1 MLDAMWNFIE
11 LAANLC
17 DSFLCINFIIKSFD
31 GKCRYFNSKIT
42 LIVGTLLLAT
52 IVTAI
57 NKITTYEG
65 ILGAVYIVVYF
76 VFSLIFLRGSILK
89 KIFISLL
96 ANICLISSAA
106 LTSNVLFTIFNDDSM
121 KIYTAHSLE
130 RLIFMVIGLA
140 VRVYIFELLIR
151 LTNGRKENL
160 RIKEWILIASVLAV
174 SFLIFAAIQVV
185 IINSKLSENN
195 QILLML
201 SEFGLILIN
210 IICLYITINLSDTHK
225 REEKLVVEKK
235 QNEYT
240 QKYVQTINEQYEQT
254 RRLRHDMKQYF
265 TVLDGLISER
275 KYSEARA
282 LISENYKSIS
292 CSEVVVNVGNDYVN
306 SILNAKLTHA
316 KSLQIDVIC
325 SIEKDLSGIESTD
338 LCNLLGNML
347 DNAIEA
353 AQECKT
359 EKRSIELNISSLSNR
374 LIVIVR
380 NSINHSI
387 LAENPNL
394 VTSKHDK
401 SEHGYGIKTIKSIT
415 EKYDGTIDFFEEN
428 LTFVFRVELRKYGS
442 EKTTV

>member
-57 NKITTYEG
+57 NKIATYEG

-275 KYSEARA
+275 KYAEARA

-428 LTFVFRVELRKYGS
+428 LTFVFRVELRKYNKS
-442 EKTTV
+442 A

>member
-185 IINSKLSENN
+185 IINSKLSGNN

-292 CSEVVVNVGNDYVN
+292 CSEVVVNVGNNYVN

-387 LAENPNL
+387 LSENPNL

-428 LTFVFRVELRKYGS
+428 LTFVFRIELRKHNKS
-442 EKTTV
+442 A

>member
-76 VFSLIFLRGSILK
+76 VFSFIFLRGSILK

-160 RIKEWILIASVLAV
+160 GIKEWILIASVLAV

-428 LTFVFRVELRKYGS
+428 LTFVFRVELRKYNKS
-442 EKTTV
+442 A

>member
-1 MLDAMWNFIE
+1 M
-11 LAANLC
+11 
-17 DSFLCINFIIKSFD
+17 
-31 GKCRYFNSKIT
+31 
-42 LIVGTLLLAT
+42 
-52 IVTAI
+52 
-57 NKITTYEG
+57 
-65 ILGAVYIVVYF
+65 
-76 VFSLIFLRGSILK
+76 
-89 KIFISLL
+89 
-96 ANICLISSAA
+96 
-106 LTSNVLFTIFNDDSM
+106 
-121 KIYTAHSLE
+121 
-130 RLIFMVIGLA
+130 
-140 VRVYIFELLIR
+140 
-151 LTNGRKENL
+151 
-160 RIKEWILIASVLAV
+160 
-174 SFLIFAAIQVV
+174 
-185 IINSKLSENN
+185 
-195 QILLML
+195 
-201 SEFGLILIN
+201 
-210 IICLYITINLSDTHK
+210 SDTHK

-428 LTFVFRVELRKYGS
+428 LTFVFRVELRKYNKS
-442 EKTTV
+442 A

>member
-42 LIVGTLLLAT
+42 LIFGTLLLAT

-282 LISENYKSIS
+282 LISENYKSIR
-292 CSEVVVNVGNDYVN
+292 VP
-306 SILNAKLTHA
+306 KL
-316 KSLQIDVIC
+316 
-325 SIEKDLSGIESTD
+325 
-338 LCNLLGNML
+338 
-347 DNAIEA
+347 
-353 AQECKT
+353 
-359 EKRSIELNISSLSNR
+359 
-374 LIVIVR
+374 
-380 NSINHSI
+380 
-387 LAENPNL
+387 
-394 VTSKHDK
+394 
-401 SEHGYGIKTIKSIT
+401 
-415 EKYDGTIDFFEEN
+415 
-428 LTFVFRVELRKYGS
+428 
-442 EKTTV
+442 

>member
-185 IINSKLSENN
+185 IINSKLSGNN

-210 IICLYITINLSDTHK
+210 IICLYITIILSDTHK

-292 CSEVVVNVGNDYVN
+292 CSEVVVNVGNNYVN

-387 LAENPNL
+387 LSENPNL

-428 LTFVFRVELRKYGS
+428 LTFVFRIELRKHNKS
-442 EKTTV
+442 A

>member
-42 LIVGTLLLAT
+42 LIVGALLLAT

-394 VTSKHDK
+394 VTSKQDK

-428 LTFVFRVELRKYGS
+428 LTFVFRVELRKYNKS
-442 EKTTV
+442 A

>member
-1 MLDAMWNFIE
+1 MWNFIE

-76 VFSLIFLRGSILK
+76 VFSFIFLRGSILK

-160 RIKEWILIASVLAV
+160 GIKEWILIASVLAV

-428 LTFVFRVELRKYGS
+428 LTFVFRVELRKYNKS
-442 EKTTV
+442 A

>member
-1 MLDAMWNFIE
+1 
-11 LAANLC
+11 
-17 DSFLCINFIIKSFD
+17 
-31 GKCRYFNSKIT
+31 
-42 LIVGTLLLAT
+42 
-52 IVTAI
+52 
-57 NKITTYEG
+57 
-65 ILGAVYIVVYF
+65 
-76 VFSLIFLRGSILK
+76 
-89 KIFISLL
+89 
-96 ANICLISSAA
+96 
-106 LTSNVLFTIFNDDSM
+106 
-121 KIYTAHSLE
+121 
-130 RLIFMVIGLA
+130 MVIGLA

-428 LTFVFRVELRKYGS
+428 LTFVFRVELRKYNKS
-442 EKTTV
+442 A

>member
-52 IVTAI
+52 IVTVI

-306 SILNAKLTHA
+306 SILKAKLTHA

-428 LTFVFRVELRKYGS
+428 LTFVFRVELRKYNKS
-442 EKTTV
+442 A

>member
-185 IINSKLSENN
+185 IINSKLSGNN

-428 LTFVFRVELRKYGS
+428 LTFVFRVELRKYNKS
-442 EKTTV
+442 A

>member
-106 LTSNVLFTIFNDDSM
+106 LTSNVLFTIFNYDSM

-185 IINSKLSENN
+185 IINSKLSGNN

-292 CSEVVVNVGNDYVN
+292 CSEVVVNVGNNYVN

-387 LAENPNL
+387 LSENPNL

-428 LTFVFRVELRKYGS
+428 LTFVFRIELRKHNKS
-442 EKTTV
+442 A

>member
-292 CSEVVVNVGNDYVN
+292 CSEVVVNVGNNYVN

-394 VTSKHDK
+394 VTSKQDK

-428 LTFVFRVELRKYGS
+428 LTFVFRVELRKYNKS
-442 EKTTV
+442 A

>member
-1 MLDAMWNFIE
+1 MTQCGTLLNWQLICVI
-11 LAANLC
+11 L
-17 DSFLCINFIIKSFD
+17 FLCINFIIKSFD

-201 SEFGLILIN
+201 SELGLILIN

-428 LTFVFRVELRKYGS
+428 LTFVFRVELRKYNKS
-442 EKTTV
+442 A